1 MKNPFYYIIPLFLI
15 VSCSTQKD
23 AKDSSEKSKIS
34 FDQKL
39 ADSLGADQYG
49 MKPYVIVILKT
60 GKANI
65 TDKEKLN
72 EHFRGHMENIR
83 RLAKEGKLTL
93 AGPFST
99 KNERE
104 YRGIFIFNVKTK
116 EDAENLVKT
125 DPAVIA
131 GVFDYEVYPWY
142 GSAALPMFLKYHEK
156 IAKENP

>member
-65 TDKEKLN
+65 TDK
-72 EHFRGHMENIR
+72 
-83 RLAKEGKLTL
+83 
-93 AGPFST
+93 
-99 KNERE
+99 
-104 YRGIFIFNVKTK
+104 
-116 EDAENLVKT
+116 
-125 DPAVIA
+125 
-131 GVFDYEVYPWY
+131 
-142 GSAALPMFLKYHEK
+142 
-156 IAKENP
+156 